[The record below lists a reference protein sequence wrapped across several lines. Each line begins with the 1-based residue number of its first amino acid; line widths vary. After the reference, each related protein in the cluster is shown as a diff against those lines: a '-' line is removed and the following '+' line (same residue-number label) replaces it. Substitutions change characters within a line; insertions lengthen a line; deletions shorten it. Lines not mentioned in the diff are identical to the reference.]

1 MGPWPWLR
9 TTCTVTPGVKP
20 NAAIRPTNPWP
31 PDNCT
36 TVPTSPD
43 ARSDSKAVS
52 FLVTAGIPTSRDD
65 RACCR
70 IVPTAAPRCLL
81 VLIRQ
86 VSQGTNNPLDYPNT
100 SITPL
105 HQAVKPPT
113 CLRKEV
119 AARSWGNWRTILP
132 VRLVPWARF
141 LQASSPMPSDVIDLG
156 QGRGKEEA
164 RERLSQQQG
173 CTSGASHRWIGVES
187 VTEASLGLEGLAQ
200 SCWRSATQQRVEH
213 EPGPQRQVK
222 RQALDKAAAHQQQ
235 GQDHQGKGRRLED
248 VSGHAWEN
256 GLKDAPQRLECPE

>member
-9 TTCTVTPGVKP
+9 TTCTMTPGVKP

-43 ARSDSKAVS
+43 VRSDSKAVS
-52 FLVTAGIPTSRDD
+52 SLVTARIPTSQDD

-100 SITPL
+100 SITPS

-119 AARSWGNWRTILP
+119 VAPSWGNWPTILP
-132 VRLVPWARF
+132 VLLAPQARSLNARPEIVPGWHPYPPAPAF
-141 LQASSPMPSDVIDLG
+141 APGMKPSRSCHSLG
-156 QGRGKEEA
+156 EGRGKEEA
-164 RERLSQQQG
+164 WERLSKQQG
-173 CTSGASHRWIGVES
+173 CTFGASHRWIGVES
-187 VTEASLGLEGLAQ
+187 VRGITWARRACPTPQAECHA
-200 SCWRSATQQRVEH
+200 ATR
-213 EPGPQRQVK
+213 
-222 RQALDKAAAHQQQ
+222 
-235 GQDHQGKGRRLED
+235 
-248 VSGHAWEN
+248 
-256 GLKDAPQRLECPE
+256 